1 MKYFSFLLLLV
12 VVGQAEVGHA
22 PKAEGRCRSDGASA
36 AEQTGGLD
44 STVLMA
50 MQTDIDNGIYPNIHS
65 VLIARGGGILYEHYW
80 PGKDQRL
87 GFDLGVAVHG
97 RDSLHDMRSCTKSW
111 VSVCI
116 GIAIAQ
122 GKIKSLETPVF
133 SFFPE
138 YAAQDT
144 GMKASLTVRDLLTMS
159 SGLDWDESV
168 PYNDPKNSEIKMDF
182 AKDPIGYVLSQ
193 PMAHPRGTV
202 WNYNGGTT
210 QVLAAIIQK
219 VSGKP
224 IDEFAREYLFGPLGI
239 DNYQWLKMFTAK
251 DMPSAAAGLRLRS
264 RDLLKLGLLYQQEGK
279 WEGRQIVPAWWVDS
293 SLQSHILRNPQTG
306 QGGYGFQF
314 WVFDYTLKDEVTE
327 LPTGVG
333 NGDQR
338 LYIDRKHD
346 LVVVVTA
353 GNYNNWRIPKNA
365 NALMGDYIY
374 PAAGMSK

>member
-1 MKYFSFLLLLV
+1 
-12 VVGQAEVGHA
+12 
-22 PKAEGRCRSDGASA
+22 
-36 AEQTGGLD
+36 
-44 STVLMA
+44 
-50 MQTDIDNGIYPNIHS
+50 
-65 VLIARGGGILYEHYW
+65 
-80 PGKDQRL
+80 
-87 GFDLGVAVHG
+87 
-97 RDSLHDMRSCTKSW
+97 
-111 VSVCI
+111 
-116 GIAIAQ
+116 
-122 GKIKSLETPVF
+122 VF

-144 GMKASLTVRDLLTMS
+144 GMKAALTVRDLLTMS
-159 SGLDWDESV
+159 SGLDWNEDV
-168 PYNDPKNSEIKMDF
+168 PYNDAKNSEIKMDF
-182 AKDPIGYVLSQ
+182 DKDPIGYVLSQ

-239 DNYQWLKMFTAK
+239 DKYQWLKMFTAK

-293 SLQSHILRNPQTG
+293 SLQSHIVRNPQAG

-314 WVFDYTLKDEVTE
+314 WVFDYTLKDGVME

-374 PAAGMSK
+374 PAAGMGK